1 MSDTKNGA
9 RNSKIPDPAKGPRAP
24 DSVPRAAP
32 RYRVSIR
39 QDVRPA
45 PFHGGLLR
53 RLVRRALKVL
63 AVEGADLR
71 ILVVGDAEMERW
83 HRTFLGRAGTT
94 TVISFPEDET
104 GRTLSSRLAGD
115 ILLSARACL
124 CRTRSWPCSEEEKVF
139 YFIVH
144 GMLHLLGYDHGK
156 GKTGSD
162 RMRREEIRVYRSCLK
177 EGRSPI

>member
-9 RNSKIPDPAKGPRAP
+9 RNSETPDPAEDPGAP

-45 PFHGGLLR
+45 PFQGALLR
-53 RLVRRALKVL
+53 RLVRRAVKILG
-63 AVEGADLR
+63 VEGADLR
-71 ILVVGDAEMERW
+71 ILVVEDAEMERW
-83 HRTFLGRAGTT
+83 HRTFLGRPGTT

-104 GRTLSSRLAGD
+104 GRTLPSRLAGD

-124 CRTRSWPCSEEEKVF
+124 YRTRSWPCSQEEKVF

-156 GKTGSD
+156 GKPGAD

>member
-9 RNSKIPDPAKGPRAP
+9 RNSKTPDPAEGPGAP
-24 DSVPRAAP
+24 DPGPRAAP

-53 RLVRRALKVL
+53 RLVRRAIKVL

-71 ILVVGDAEMERW
+71 ILVVEDAEMERW
-83 HRTFLGRAGTT
+83 NRTFLGRTGTT

-104 GRTLSSRLAGD
+104 GRTVPSRLAGD

-124 CRTRSWPCSEEEKVF
+124 YRTRSWPCSEEEKVF

-156 GKTGSD
+156 GKAGAD

>member
-1 MSDTKNGA
+1 M
-9 RNSKIPDPAKGPRAP
+9 
-24 DSVPRAAP
+24 PRAAP
-32 RYRVSIR
+32 RFRISIR

-45 PFHGGLLR
+45 PFHGNLLR
-53 RLVRRALKVL
+53 RLVRRAVKVL

-71 ILVVGDAEMERW
+71 ILVVEDAEMERCN
-83 HRTFLGRAGTT
+83 RTFLGRAGTT

-104 GRTLSSRLAGD
+104 GSAPPSRLAGD

-124 CRTRSWPCSEEEKVF
+124 SRTKNWPCSEEEKVF

-144 GMLHLLGYDHGK
+144 GVLHLLGYDHEK
-156 GKTGSD
+156 GKAGAA

>member
-9 RNSKIPDPAKGPRAP
+9 RNSKNPGLAECPGGADPLL
-24 DSVPRAAP
+24 RAAP
-32 RYRVSIR
+32 RFRISIR

-45 PFHGGLLR
+45 PFRGNLLR
-53 RLVRRALKVL
+53 RLVRRAVKVL

-71 ILVVGDAEMERW
+71 ILVVEDAEMKRCN
-83 HRTFLGRAGTT
+83 RAFLGRAGTT

-104 GRTLSSRLAGD
+104 GRAPPSRLAGD

-124 CRTRSWPCSEEEKVF
+124 DRTKSWPCSEEEKVF

-144 GMLHLLGYDHGK
+144 GMLHLLGYGHEK
-156 GKTGSD
+156 GKAEAA
-162 RMRREEIRVYRSCLK
+162 RMRREEIRVYRSCLP